1 MASKKRETM
10 RGFGDP
16 DTHVGEVV
24 EIPSGTR
31 TSKVPT
37 EGIELEYVH
46 EAGTPALLTGPWRA
60 IEIWTQNRIYGC
72 DSTLTLRHVLDRAT
86 GSVDADHPALGA
98 RLLGGQVR
106 DDEGKIVSVSH
117 PLPGRGAAA
126 FFASRRGK
134 RLIVSETSAVTRV
147 IFRQRIVAVSDTV
160 PDWEDVTGDG

>member
-16 DTHVGEVV
+16 DSHVGEVV
-24 EIPSGTR
+24 EVPSASTVARG
-31 TSKVPT
+31 KA
-37 EGIELEYVH
+37 EGIELEYVQ
-46 EAGTPALLTGPWRA
+46 EAGSPALLTGPWRA
-60 IEIWTQNRIYGC
+60 VEIWTQNRIYGC

-86 GSVDADHPALGA
+86 GEVDPTHPALGA

-106 DDEGKIVSVSH
+106 DDEGKIISVSH

-126 FFASRRGK
+126 FFAERRGK
-134 RLIVSETSAVTRV
+134 RLIVSETSPVTRV
-147 IFRQRIVAVSDTV
+147 LFRQRIVAVGDRV